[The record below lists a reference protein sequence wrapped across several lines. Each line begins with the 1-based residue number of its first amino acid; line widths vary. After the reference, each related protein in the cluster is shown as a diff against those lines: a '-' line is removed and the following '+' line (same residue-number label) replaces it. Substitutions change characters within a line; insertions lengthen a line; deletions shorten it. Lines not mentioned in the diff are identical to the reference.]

1 MGGSVFS
8 EKPDLNRLKGFAN
21 VLSRLHEK
29 GNRIVVVTGGGNCAR
44 RYIEVARAL
53 GSNEAICDLIGIY
66 SSRLNANLLIV
77 ALGDLA
83 YPDVPTSIERMR
95 VCVTSERIVVMGG
108 LQPAQSTDAVASI
121 VAEAISSD
129 RFVKVTNAPGVCTK
143 DPRKY
148 PDAKK
153 LDEIEVEA
161 FLRLVSESSISAGAY
176 ELMDPVAIRVVQRSK
191 LRTWIVSGD
200 DPANIVR
207 AVNEEK
213 VGTRITF

>member
-8 EKPDLNRLKGFAN
+8 EKPDLSRLKGFAE
-21 VLSRLHEK
+21 VLTGLHQK
-29 GNRIVVVTGGGNCAR
+29 GNRVVVIAGGGSCAR
-44 RYIEVARAL
+44 RYIDAARVL
-53 GSNEAICDLIGIY
+53 GSNEAVCDLIGIY

-77 ALGDLA
+77 AFGDLA
-83 YPDVPTSIERMR
+83 YPDVPVSIESMRM
-95 VCVTSERIVVMGG
+95 CFASGKIVVMGG

-121 VAEAISSD
+121 VAEAICSD

-153 LDEIEVEA
+153 LDEIHVEA
-161 FLRLVSESSISAGAY
+161 LLKLVSESPVSAGAY
-176 ELMDPVAIRVVQRSK
+176 ELMDPVAVRVVQRSK
-191 LRTWIVSGD
+191 LKTWIVPAD
-200 DPANIVR
+200 DPENIVR
-207 AVNEEK
+207 VVNGQK